1 MLVRLKLD
9 LSINLHPNAKV
20 TLTKINIVVT
30 ISQPNIAGDMSDT
43 IKVVT
48 S

>member
-1 MLVRLKLD
+1 MWVRLKLD
-9 LSINLHPNAKV
+9 LSINLHLNAKV

-30 ISQPNIAGDMSDT
+30 ISEPNIAGDMSDT
-43 IKVVT
+43 IEVRT

>member
-1 MLVRLKLD
+1 MLIRLKLD
-9 LSINLHPNAKV
+9 LSINLYLNAKV
-20 TLTKINIVVT
+20 TLTKVNIVVT

-43 IKVVT
+43 IEVVT

>member
-9 LSINLHPNAKV
+9 LLINLHLNAKV

-30 ISQPNIAGDMSDT
+30 ISQPNIAEVMSDT
-43 IKVVT
+43 IEVVT